1 MSWTR
6 PSYFRYGKL
15 TGTSPWDVFSR
26 LTALKLPAAGY
37 GAGIVLFVLILIGM
51 AAQPRFFCQFLCP
64 MGAVFALL
72 PVLPFAWL
80 HRNGTRCIPGC
91 SACAKRCPV
100 DLKLDDANLRGGECI
115 VCEACIGTCPKG
127 NISRWDIRLSGES
140 SGCRCSSRRRFSSP
154 LACALDFAD
163 LSA

>member
-1 MSWTR
+1 MNIFSAMSWTR

-37 GAGIVLFVLILIGM
+37 GASIVLFVLILIGM

-72 PVLPFAWL
+72 PVLVKAALFFAL
-80 HRNGTRCIPGC
+80 G
-91 SACAKRCPV
+91 
-100 DLKLDDANLRGGECI
+100 
-115 VCEACIGTCPKG
+115 VCLGLCRF
-127 NISRWDIRLSGES
+127 ISVR
-140 SGCRCSSRRRFSSP
+140 
-154 LACALDFAD
+154 
-163 LSA
+163 